1 MKIQDSQYLS
11 ALQIPNQ
18 FPGRRTSTRE
28 AALQKDGVSFQD
40 ILAEKSGRTEG
51 GLKFSKHAANRLA
64 DRNIRLTDEQ
74 IGRLSDG
81 TQKAGAKGIRE
92 SLVLVDQIGRAHV

>member
-40 ILAEKSGRTEG
+40 ILAER
-51 GLKFSKHAANRLA
+51 
-64 DRNIRLTDEQ
+64 RNAESRCERNQRI
-74 IGRLSDG
+74 
-81 TQKAGAKGIRE
+81 AGAC
-92 SLVLVDQIGRAHV
+92 